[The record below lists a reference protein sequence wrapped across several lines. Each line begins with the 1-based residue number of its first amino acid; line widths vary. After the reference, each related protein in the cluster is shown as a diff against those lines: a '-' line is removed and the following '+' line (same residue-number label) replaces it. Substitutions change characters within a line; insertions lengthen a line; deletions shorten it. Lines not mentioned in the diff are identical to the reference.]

1 MNKHNFG
8 IILIHGVMKLKLAK
22 IVIWRLLLHSVRM
35 MSRRGPFIRS
45 GRPVE
50 ILMKR
55 RVL

>member
-45 GRPVE
+45 GRPVK